1 VRHPALHHPQPN
13 QVNAAQATA
22 AFEKTALERLVKEA
36 IRSAHDQRAWYD
48 KRASRVGKASRRLR
62 ACAIVFGVLGGVL
75 PLFPVSLVTAGIGQA
90 AQAMVTAE
98 ATVGALGLVL
108 FGFAG
113 GCLLL
118 DQAFGFS
125 SSWMRYRLAELRM
138 GKLIRTFAL
147 EVETELAKCGKNL
160 PDDQANSLVARLKA
174 FVAGVNDINIEETET
189 WIAEFKAGL
198 LQIEQ
203 FTKGSGKSL
212 NGQK

>member
-1 VRHPALHHPQPN
+1 
-13 QVNAAQATA
+13 
-22 AFEKTALERLVKEA
+22 
-36 IRSAHDQRAWYD
+36 
-48 KRASRVGKASRRLR
+48 
-62 ACAIVFGVLGGVL
+62 
-75 PLFPVSLVTAGIGQA
+75 LVTAGIGQA
-90 AQAMVTAE
+90 TQAMVTAE

-108 FGFAG
+108 FGLAG

>member
-1 VRHPALHHPQPN
+1 
-13 QVNAAQATA
+13 
-22 AFEKTALERLVKEA
+22 
-36 IRSAHDQRAWYD
+36 
-48 KRASRVGKASRRLR
+48 
-62 ACAIVFGVLGGVL
+62 
-75 PLFPVSLVTAGIGQA
+75 
-90 AQAMVTAE
+90 
-98 ATVGALGLVL
+98 LVL